1 MIAYVLSRLW
11 QAIIVMLTVVALAF
25 VMFTYLGDPVVAIL
39 GADSSQAA
47 REAVRRDLGLDQ
59 PMIVQFGDYLMRLL
73 SGDFG
78 ISYRLG
84 LPVEQVLVERLPA
97 TVELATFGMALAL
110 GFGIPLGILTA
121 IRRRSAGS
129 QALLGISLVGISMPS
144 FLAGVLLIWLFS
156 VTLQIFPSFGRGDT
170 VHIGWWSTGLLTA
183 SGWRS
188 LVLPALTIAIF
199 QVAMMMRLV
208 RAEMLEVL
216 RKDFIRFA
224 RARGLPNRSV
234 HLRHALRN
242 TLVPVVTI
250 AGLQFGSVIAF
261 AVITESVFQWPGLG
275 LLFLQSIAAADVPVI
290 STYLVL
296 MAGVFVAMNL
306 AVDLLYLWIDP
317 RLRSSGGAE
326 AIRR

>member
-11 QAIIVMLTVVALAF
+11 QSAVVMLAVVALAF

-39 GADSSQAA
+39 GADSTQAA

-73 SGDFG
+73 GGDFG

-84 LPVEQVLVERLPA
+84 RPVEQVLVERLPA

-110 GFGIPLGILTA
+110 AFGIPLGILTA

-144 FLAGVLLIWLFS
+144 FLAGLLLIWLFS
-156 VTLQIFPSFGRGDT
+156 VTLEIFPSFGRGDT
-170 VHIGWWSTGLLTA
+170 VELGWWTTGLLTA

-208 RAEMLEVL
+208 RAEMLEVM

-250 AGLQFGSVIAF
+250 AGLQLGSVIAF

-275 LLFLQSIAAADVPVI
+275 LLFLQSVAAADVPVI

-296 MAGVFVAMNL
+296 IAALFVAINL

-317 RLRSSGGAE
+317 RLRSSAGAE

>member
-11 QAIIVMLTVVALAF
+11 QAAVVMLAVIALAF

-39 GADSSQAA
+39 GADSTQAA

-59 PMIVQFGDYLMRLL
+59 PMIVQFGDYLLRLL
-73 SGDFG
+73 GGDFG

-84 LPVEQVLVERLPA
+84 RPVDQVLVERLPA

-110 GFGIPLGILTA
+110 ALGIPLGILTA

-156 VTLQIFPSFGRGDT
+156 VTLEIFPSFGRGDT
-170 VHIGWWSTGLLTA
+170 VDLGWWTTGLLTA

-208 RAEMLEVL
+208 RAEMLEVM

-250 AGLQFGSVIAF
+250 AGLQLGSVIAF

-275 LLFLQSIAAADVPVI
+275 LLFLQSVAAADVPVI

-296 MAGVFVAMNL
+296 IAALFVAINL

-317 RLRSSGGAE
+317 RLRSSAGAE

>member
-1 MIAYVLSRLW
+1 MIAYILARLW
-11 QAIIVMLTVVALAF
+11 QAAIVMLAVVALAF

-39 GADSSQAA
+39 GADSTEAA

-84 LPVEQVLVERLPA
+84 TPVDRVLVERLPA
-97 TVELATFGMALAL
+97 TVELAVFGMALAL
-110 GFGIPLGILTA
+110 ALGIPLGILTA
-121 IRRRSAGS
+121 LRRRSAGS
-129 QALLGISLVGISMPS
+129 QALLGISLIGISMPS

-156 VTLQIFPSFGRGDT
+156 VTFEIFPSFGRGDT
-170 VHIGWWSTGLLTA
+170 VELGWWTTGLLTA

-208 RAEMLEVL
+208 RAEMLEVM

-224 RARGLPNRSV
+224 RARGLPDRSV

-250 AGLQFGSVIAF
+250 AGLQLGSVIAF

-275 LLFLQSIAAADVPVI
+275 LLFLQSVAAADVPVI

-296 MAGVFVAMNL
+296 IAALFVAINL

-317 RLRSSGGAE
+317 RLRTSAGAE
-326 AIRR
+326 AVRR